1 MAQIPRPPKQGSV
14 TTYVAKVAAGYPRI
28 LAGEMDA
35 DLDTIYGAWNGG
47 ADTINIRDGA
57 VTSAKLAADSVGP
70 RELQDGGVQTSQLV
84 DGAVTTAKLADANV
98 TDAKIVSVF
107 WGKVTGVP
115 GAFPPTGAAGG
126 DLAGTYPNPTLRAG
140 AVTAAAVAGGNIRG
154 SAPGGLAQREILMGS
169 IHGTADLETGSITG
183 PILQDN
189 AVTTA
194 KLAIGAATAD
204 VQQTSSTS
212 LQHLANTTPIVLLER
227 TWTCR
232 GPDAHQLVVG
242 TAGGSL
248 SSLGALNT
256 VQLTLVYGG
265 TSGNPSD
272 GVVMAS
278 MRAENGSA
286 ARSPFTITVLFP
298 LTNIPAGGGRLLKLV
313 ASMPVASGSVDI
325 QSYQLVVM
333 ELG

>member
-47 ADTINIRDGA
+47 VDTVNIRDGS
-57 VTSAKLAADSVGP
+57 VTGAKLAADAVGP
-70 RELQDGGVQTSQLV
+70 RELADGGVFTVALA
-84 DGAVTTAKLADANV
+84 DGAVTTPKLHDASV

-107 WGKVTGVP
+107 WGKVTGAP
-115 GAFPPTGAAGG
+115 AALPPSGAAGG
-126 DLAGTYPNPTLRAG
+126 DLAGSYPNPTIRAG
-140 AVTAAAVAGGNIRG
+140 AVTGGALGASAVSGANLVAGAVGTRE
-154 SAPGGLAQREILMGS
+154 LA
-169 IHGTADLETGSITG
+169 
-183 PILQDN
+183 DN
-189 AVTTA
+189 AVDTAALIDASVTTP

-232 GPDAHQLVVG
+232 GLGAHQLVFG

-265 TSGNPSD
+265 TSGNAGD
-272 GVVMAS
+272 GVVIAS

-286 ARSPFTITVLFP
+286 ARSPFAITVCFP
-298 LTNIPAGGGRLLKLV
+298 LTNIPAGGQLLKLV

-325 QSYQLVVM
+325 VSYQLVIV